1 MIDILS
7 KVKLIKGTNKQL
19 LINTMAVLGTRGFG
33 LIVSLFTMP
42 AYMRYFEEQKIL
54 GLWFTLL
61 AVLTWILTFD
71 LGIGNGLRNK
81 LVKPLIER
89 DTKKIKTYISSA
101 YIISII
107 IAFIAFVIG
116 YVILPLINWNALF
129 NISIDSISS
138 KSFLNVVLILYL
150 GVLLQFVLKLIYSIF
165 YALQKSAVPNIL
177 TLFSSI
183 IILIFV
189 LYSDTGSMEDNL
201 ILLAKMHVLFTNF
214 PLVVATIIVFLTE
227 LKHFKP
233 SIRFFNF
240 YFAKDVMKL
249 GGVFFLLQITSLLL
263 TSTNEVLITWLS
275 GTEDVVDFQI
285 YNKLFLL
292 VGSIFTLA
300 LTPIWSAVTKAFEQ
314 NNFKWLRKLYKL
326 LKLVSVLFILGEFLL
341 IFILQFIVDFW
352 LGENTIKIN
361 IFYAFM
367 FATFGGLY
375 IWHSTITSIVNG
387 IGKLKIQL
395 IWLSLGA
402 VVNVPVAYILFK
414 FTGSWISIVVANIIS
429 LLPYCII
436 QPFYINK
443 YLKDD
448 RSNENDNI

>member
-1 MIDILS
+1 MIDIFR
-7 KVKLIKGTNKQL
+7 KIKLVKGTNKQL
-19 LINTMAVLGTRGFG
+19 LINTIAVLGTRGLG
-33 LIVSLFTMP
+33 LVVSLFTMP

-54 GLWFTLL
+54 GLWFTML
-61 AVLTWILTFD
+61 AVLTWVLTFD

-89 DTKKIKTYISSA
+89 DTKRIKTYISSA

-107 IAFIAFVIG
+107 IAVIALIIG
-116 YVILPLINWNALF
+116 YLIFPLINWNKVF
-129 NISIDSISS
+129 NISIDNISS
-138 KSFLNVVLILYL
+138 KSFLNVVLILYF

-165 YALQKSAVPNIL
+165 YALQKSAIPNIL
-177 TLFSSI
+177 SLFSSI

-189 LYSDTGSMEDNL
+189 LYSDTGSMENNL
-201 ILLAKMHVLFTNF
+201 ILLAKVHVLFTNF
-214 PLVVATIIVFLTE
+214 PLVVATIVVFLTE
-227 LKHFKP
+227 LKHFAP
-233 SIRFFNF
+233 SIRFFNLN
-240 YFAKDVMKL
+240 YAMDVMKL

-275 GTEDVVDFQI
+275 GIEDVVDFQI

-314 NNFKWLRKLYKL
+314 NNFTWLRKLYKL
-326 LKLVSVLFILGEFLL
+326 LKLVSILFILGEFLL
-341 IFILQFIVDFW
+341 IFIIQFIVDIW

-402 VVNVPVAYILFK
+402 IVNVPVAYILFK
-414 FTGSWISIVVANIIS
+414 LTGSWISIVVANIIS

-448 RSNENDNI
+448 GSNKHDNI